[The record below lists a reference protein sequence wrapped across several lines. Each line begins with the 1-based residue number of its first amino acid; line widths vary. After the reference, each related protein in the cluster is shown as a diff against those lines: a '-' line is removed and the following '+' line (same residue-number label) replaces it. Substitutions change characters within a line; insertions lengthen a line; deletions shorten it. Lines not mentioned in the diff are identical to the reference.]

1 MDARFV
7 EGLLRNALEDP
18 ESDVRR
24 AAAETLDRL
33 EHRQD
38 ADALL
43 RSFDSDDPN
52 LRIRAAYG
60 LGRCRDRTAWPALRR
75 ALADEAVAVRAAAV
89 RALSENPNPR
99 FLEPLLACLDDPEP
113 VVRREAV
120 QALGATRNPRVG
132 PFLALL
138 LEGES
143 EALVVAALGSIARV
157 GGVDPSRILPL
168 VSHAEATV
176 RAAAIRTLAELVL
189 AESEGSSEQDAG
201 PDPEPA

>member
-7 EGLLRNALEDP
+7 ESLLRDALEDP

-43 RSFDSDDPN
+43 RSFESDDPN
-52 LRIRAAYG
+52 LRVRAAYG
-60 LGRCRDRTAWPALRR
+60 LGRCRDRAAWPALRR
-75 ALADEAVAVRAAAV
+75 ALADGTVAVRAAAV

-138 LEGES
+138 LEEGS
-143 EALVVAALGSIARV
+143 RDLVVAALNSIARV
-157 GGVDPSRILPL
+157 GGLHPSRILPL
-168 VSHAEATV
+168 VSHAEGSV

-189 AESEGSSEQDAG
+189 ESPEE
-201 PDPEPA
+201 DPEPA